1 VSPARRSLSPQLGG
15 TMMWYIFGIALAI
28 VVAAAYVLSR
38 RPARRTTIVLERD

>member
-1 VSPARRSLSPQLGG
+1 
-15 TMMWYIFGIALAI
+15 MMWYIFAIALAV